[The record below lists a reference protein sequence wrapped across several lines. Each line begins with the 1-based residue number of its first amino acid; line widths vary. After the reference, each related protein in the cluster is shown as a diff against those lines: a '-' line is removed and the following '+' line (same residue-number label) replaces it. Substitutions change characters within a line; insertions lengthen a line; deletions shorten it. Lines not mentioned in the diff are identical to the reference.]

1 VHYCRFAH
9 ESEGLEADIRELLED
24 RLYRFFLAGEGADAP
39 SPASHPASPDPGSAA
54 GIDDAG
60 TGRAVADVL
69 DRLCRTAAV
78 ERYTR
83 GNPSLA
89 ERAAHD
95 AVAWCAN
102 RLVQAKPNESL
113 QALDRLAAWRVSS
126 VESETES
133 LDQALLR
140 LSQAKGVLGSSAE
153 LDFLTGRL
161 HDLRTSPA
169 TAAAR
174 PVGAAHSAGASHLV
188 AASHREEAG
197 NSEGVTSAAGEPKAS
212 VDLALQRQA
221 VRSAVTAAHREI
233 DWLIAVRRQQFLTAA
248 FVESFPAFVAE
259 LNDLL
264 PRLAAVQQRLRD
276 FFGAPGALWDREL
289 REWEEV
295 PWEDLE
301 RLARELESEDSL
313 ERLARLLGRMSRTGT
328 SPAPTASQT
337 ATQVTKESVAV
348 GRSEVDGVKTGTDLG
363 SLTAGELA
371 LLADEATRPLFDKRY
386 ADGDLVIRS
395 YKTREERKHR
405 STEASPPRETQLE
418 EEGPI
423 VVCVDTSGSMAGEP
437 ERVAK
442 LATLALTR
450 AALATGRR
458 CFLVFFSTQIHCIEV
473 TDVGASIDRLVGY
486 LRGSVRGGTDVAP
499 ALRKAI
505 EVLESSSYANADVLV
520 VSDFRIPKVPA
531 AIRSLIGR
539 EQTERGTRFHSL
551 TITNKP
557 VHDAFFLF
565 DYRWLYDISNPISRG
580 IPPDAFRL
588 LR

>member
-1 VHYCRFAH
+1 MHYCRFAH

-24 RLYRFFLAGEGADAP
+24 RLYRFFLSDEEADTA
-39 SPASHPASPDPGSAA
+39 SPASHPASPDSGRSA
-54 GIDDAG
+54 GIEDAG
-60 TGRAVADVL
+60 TERAVTDAL

-102 RLVQAKPNESL
+102 RLAQAKPNESL
-113 QALDRLAAWRVSS
+113 QALDRLAVSTVDS
-126 VESETES
+126 PVSETES

-140 LSQAKGVLGSSAE
+140 LSQAKSVLGNSAE
-153 LDFLTGRL
+153 LDFLSGRL
-161 HDLRTSPA
+161 HDLRKTPA
-169 TAAAR
+169 T
-174 PVGAAHSAGASHLV
+174 GATRRAGASHLAGAAHVV
-188 AASHREEAG
+188 AAGRIEESA
-197 NSEGVTSAAGEPKAS
+197 NSDGTASGVGEPKSS
-212 VDLALQRQA
+212 VELAVHRQA
-221 VRSAVTAAHREI
+221 IRSTVTAAHREV
-233 DWLIAVRRQQFLTAA
+233 DRLIAVRRRQLLTAA
-248 FVESFPAFVAE
+248 FVESFPAFVSE

-264 PRLAAVQQRLRD
+264 PRLAAVEQRLRD
-276 FFGAPGALWDREL
+276 FFGTPGTLWDREL
-289 REWEEV
+289 RDWEAV

-301 RLARELESEDSL
+301 RLARELESERSL
-313 ERLARLLGRMSRTGT
+313 NRLARLLGRMSRTGT
-328 SPAPTASQT
+328 APAPTASQSASVVPRET
-337 ATQVTKESVAV
+337 VAV
-348 GRSEVDGVKTGTDLG
+348 GRSEVDGVTTGTDLG

-371 LLADEATRPLFDKRY
+371 LLADETTRPLFEKRY

-395 YKTREERKHR
+395 YKTKEERRHC
-405 STEASPPRETQLE
+405 SIETSPPPDSRVE

-442 LATLALTR
+442 LTTLALTR

-458 CFLVFFSTQIHCIEV
+458 CFLVFFSTEIQCIEV
-473 TDVGASIDRLVGY
+473 TELGASIDRLVNY
-486 LRGSVRGGTDVAP
+486 LRGSVRGGTDPAP
-499 ALRKAI
+499 ALRKAV

-531 AIRSLIGR
+531 AIRSLIAR

-551 TITNKP
+551 TITNKS

-565 DYRWLYDISNPISRG
+565 DYRWLYDISNPVSRG
-580 IPPDAFRL
+580 ISPEAFRL
-588 LR
+588 LH